1 MEANICK
8 KKLKQFECGCGRI
21 VTFDSNNPYSCCACG
36 EHYVY
41 SYIRESVRKIN
52 GEGEIKTISVEDD
65 KKSIDNENPFPQLI
79 PGCYD
84 DDIEI
89 YQIEPDIYIVAR
101 KNIEINL
108 KSNDFKKN
116 LFSTIKFKSDKV
128 KNGVSINSVLI
139 ILKDRI
145 ENSIDD
151 DKKKKRA
158 ILILENLKKLLSE
171 V

>member
-89 YQIEPDIYIVAR
+89 
-101 KNIEINL
+101 NL